1 MYDELK
7 KIAEIPRPFEFYT
20 ADTLWTD
27 EHISKQM
34 LTYHLDENSEPAS
47 RPKAFIDCS
56 ADWLKSRFNIGPG
69 VRIADFGC
77 GPGLY
82 TTRFAKLGAEVT
94 GIDFSQRS
102 INYAKKT
109 AAEENL
115 SINYV
120 LSNYLEFASSEK
132 FDLITMIY
140 CDFCAL
146 SPEQRG
152 RLLRIFRDI
161 LADGGAVALDVFSLN
176 AFAKREEVSI
186 FERNQLNGF
195 WSPNDYYCF
204 LKTTKY
210 DEAKVVLDKYSI
222 VDPNRTFHVYNWLQ
236 YFSVEALMQEFSDN
250 GLKVIEKYSDIA
262 GTTFYPD
269 SDEMAVIAVK
279 A

>member
-7 KIAEIPRPFEFYT
+7 KIDRIPRPFEFYT
-20 ADTLWTD
+20 AETLWAD

-34 LTYHLDENSEPAS
+34 LAFHLDDNSEPAS

-56 ADWLKSRFNIGPG
+56 VSWLKSRFNIGPG
-69 VRIADFGC
+69 VKIADFGC

-82 TTRFAKLGAEVT
+82 TTRFARLGAEVT

-102 INYAKKT
+102 INYAKQT
-109 AAEENL
+109 AAKEKL
-115 SINYV
+115 DITYV
-120 LSNYLEFASSEK
+120 LDNYLEFSSTEK

-152 RLLRIFRDI
+152 LLLRKFRSM
-161 LADGGAVALDVFSLN
+161 LAEGGAVILDVFSLN
-176 AFAKREEVSI
+176 GFARRQETSV
-186 FERNQLNGF
+186 FERNLLSGF
-195 WSPNDYYCF
+195 WSEKDYYGF

-210 DEAKVVLDKYSI
+210 DDEKVVLDKYSI
-222 VDPNRTFHVYNWLQ
+222 VEPDRTFHVYNWLQ
-236 YFSVEALMQEFSDN
+236 YFSVEALLQEFSDN

-269 SDEMAVIAVK
+269 SEEMAVIAVK
-279 A
+279 K

>member
-7 KIAEIPRPFEFYT
+7 KIDEIPKPFEFYT

-34 LTYHLDENSEPAS
+34 LAFHLDDNSEPAS

-56 ADWLKSRFNIGPG
+56 ASWLKSRFKIGPG
-69 VRIADFGC
+69 VSIADFGC

-82 TTRFAKLGAEVT
+82 TTRFARLGAEVT

-102 INYAKKT
+102 INYAKQT
-109 AAEENL
+109 AEQEKL
-115 SINYV
+115 EVNYV
-120 LSNYLEFASSEK
+120 LTNYLEFSTPEK
-132 FDLITMIY
+132 YDLITMIY

-152 RLLRIFRDI
+152 LLLQKFRSMLTD
-161 LADGGAVALDVFSLN
+161 DGAVVLDVFTLN
-176 AFAKREEVSI
+176 AYAKRQEVSV
-186 FERNQLNGF
+186 FERNLLSGF
-195 WSPNDYYCF
+195 WSPNNYYGF
-204 LKTTKY
+204 LQTTKY
-210 DEAKVVLDKYSI
+210 DDAKVVLDKYSI
-222 VDPNRTFHVYNWLQ
+222 VEPDRTFHVYNWLQ
-236 YFSVEALMQEFSDN
+236 YFSVEALLQEFSEN

-269 SDEMAVIAVK
+269 SDELAVIAFK